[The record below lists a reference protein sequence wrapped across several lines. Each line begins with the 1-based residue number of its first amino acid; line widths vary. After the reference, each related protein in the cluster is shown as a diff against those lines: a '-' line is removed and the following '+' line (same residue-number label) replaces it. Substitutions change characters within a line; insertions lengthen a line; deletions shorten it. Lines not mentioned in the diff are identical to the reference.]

1 MENKALNKITANDIQ
16 ELLVKL
22 KDKSRTHLSIKKEE
36 LMLFLITK
44 ISVE

>member
-1 MENKALNKITANDIQ
+1 MYYFYFNAFW
-16 ELLVKL
+16 L